1 MRYFSVHKKKERKVG
16 QLFTRLEERAWISR
30 QPIAYF
36 LNLACI
42 IMLCIE
48 TVRFHRTIEY
58 WLLEELVHFWYRIA
72 IVCEKE

>member
-1 MRYFSVHKKKERKVG
+1 MRYFSVHKKKEGKVG
-16 QLFTRLEERAWISR
+16 QLFTRLEERTWISG

-42 IMLCIE
+42 ITE
-48 TVRFHRTIEY
+48 TVRLHRTIEY